1 MLIFVFVQVDAVQT
15 FPYHLK
21 QQPTAT
27 RLTLEEAK
35 KPSRQGIGLIQWNTD
50 GSLVALRD
58 GTNLFFLLLPL
69 C

>member
-1 MLIFVFVQVDAVQT
+1 MDLVQT

-21 QQPTAT
+21 QQQAAT

-58 GTNLFFLLLPL
+58 GILSSLIDAFFVLTDK
-69 C
+69 